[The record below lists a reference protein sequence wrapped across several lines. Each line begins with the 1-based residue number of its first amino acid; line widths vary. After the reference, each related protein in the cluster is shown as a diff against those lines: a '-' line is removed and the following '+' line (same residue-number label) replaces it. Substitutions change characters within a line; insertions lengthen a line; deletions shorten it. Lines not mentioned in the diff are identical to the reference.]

1 MIERACFA
9 LTAEE
14 VRHKLRN
21 CPPSLR
27 RPKPAKRSP
36 GTAAAPRRHVARDQ
50 GFSGWLVGSIAPGV
64 SSPAYS
70 PQDGLTL
77 PEIFAPSAWDA
88 VMEQQ
93 RKGYPPIMLWMRH
106 EAGGMLACTSR
117 GTLRLERHH
126 ILGGMFEAQIESG
139 PLERMLL
146 SEIGRGGIGCS
157 IAYSHGRFA
166 YEQRDGQRVRVVQT
180 CVVDHVALV
189 RNGGGER
196 ALFAAARV
204 FAVKADQRD
213 QLPRAWSDAR
223 TESWKAMRV
232 ARG

>member
-1 MIERACFA
+1 MIIERACFA

-27 RPKPAKRSP
+27 RSTPAKRSP
-36 GTAAAPRRHVARDQ
+36 ASPRRDVAHDQ

-64 SSPAYS
+64 SAPAFS

-77 PEIFAPSAWDA
+77 PEVFAPSAWDA

-93 RKGYPPIMLWMRH
+93 RKVYPPIMLWARH
-106 EAGGMLACTSR
+106 QGGRMLACTSM
-117 GTLRLERHH
+117 GTLRLERHDV
-126 ILGGMFEAQIESG
+126 LGGMFEAKVESG

-146 SEIGRGGIGCS
+146 EEIGQGGIGCS
-157 IAYSHGRFA
+157 IAYQNPTFA
-166 YEQRDGQRVRVVQT
+166 YEQRDGRRVRVVQS

-189 RNGGGER
+189 RKGSGER

-213 QLPRAWSDAR
+213 QLPKAWSDAR